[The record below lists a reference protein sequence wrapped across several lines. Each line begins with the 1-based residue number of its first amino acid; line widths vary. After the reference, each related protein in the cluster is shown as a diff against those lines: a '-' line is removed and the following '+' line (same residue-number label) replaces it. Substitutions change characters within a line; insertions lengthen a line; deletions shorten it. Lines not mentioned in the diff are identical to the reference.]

1 MMSHFLANRDALIG
15 QRVAIRWGTME
26 YVSDS
31 EKLAR
36 WQSRPLN
43 GGGFQSQ
50 SRGRKSDGWLA
61 SKRRFRDVV
70 APLKVTY
77 GLGSHAPEY
86 RRGRL

>member
-1 MMSHFLANRDALIG
+1 MSHFLANRDALIG

-50 SRGRKSDGWLA
+50 GRGRKATVGSRATVVVGTAWLP
-61 SKRRFRDVV
+61 RR
-70 APLKVTY
+70 
-77 GLGSHAPEY
+77 
-86 RRGRL
+86 